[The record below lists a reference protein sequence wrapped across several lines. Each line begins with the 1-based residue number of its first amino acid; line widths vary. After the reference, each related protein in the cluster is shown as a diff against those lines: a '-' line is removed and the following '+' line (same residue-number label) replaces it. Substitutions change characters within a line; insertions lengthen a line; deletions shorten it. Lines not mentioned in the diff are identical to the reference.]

1 MIIIVVTIGKGETTQ
16 TFRLIIRIVSIFIIK
31 LRMEM
36 GNVPKRQ
43 QPDHKKTTAE
53 GHPYHVYRVTS

>member
-1 MIIIVVTIGKGETTQ
+1 MA
-16 TFRLIIRIVSIFIIK
+16 FIITELK

-43 QPDHKKTTAE
+43 KPDHRKNWPLNKLKKLKLK
-53 GHPYHVYRVTS
+53 